1 MSGRGCRFS
10 LMFLLLFST
19 LPSHAAAQRPAD
31 AGETWELY
39 DEEGGCIGGSRC
51 GDQGD
56 SIRIPL
62 EDSPVFGVRFNAHDD
77 VGDTREGKLRVR
89 IDGGALG
96 QDIDVSE
103 VAKPYELEVAPR
115 RGRFLVIETR
125 GDDEV
130 VVEDI
135 EVRYGALRQPRERRE
150 WRAYPEG
157 AGCIGGGRCRDQG
170 VLIRIPLEDARVYGV
185 RFLAHDQVGERTR
198 GRLRVRIDQ
207 RTLAKDI
214 DVLRR
219 GEVYNLLVEG
229 LRGRYLV
236 FEALGGEEVVVE
248 DIEIQY
254 AGLRDPFEKRRKNPR
269 PAGPHHPAS
278 SPDPSLPPTPG
289 EEER

>member
-1 MSGRGCRFS
+1 MVWRSC
-10 LMFLLLFST
+10 FLCWMLLSCST
-19 LPSHAAAQRPAD
+19 VLAQQP
-31 AGETWELY
+31 GSWELY

-62 EDSPVFGVRFNAHDD
+62 ENSPVSGVRFNAHDD
-77 VGDTREGKLRVR
+77 VGETRDGRLRVR

-96 QDIDVSE
+96 ADFDVAGTAS
-103 VAKPYELEVAPR
+103 PYEIPVQQR
-115 RGRFLVIETR
+115 RGRFLIIETR
-125 GDDEV
+125 SDDEV

-135 EVRYGALRQPRERRE
+135 EVRYAALSQPRERRE
-150 WRAYPEG
+150 WRVYPEWT
-157 AGCIGGGRCRDQG
+157 GCIGGGRCREQG
-170 VLIRIPLEDARVYGV
+170 VLLRVPLEEARVYGV
-185 RFLAHDQVGERTR
+185 RFLAHDQVGERAR

-219 GEVYNLLVEG
+219 GEVYNLQLEG
-229 LRGRYLV
+229 LRGRYLI

-254 AGLRDPFEKRRKNPR
+254 AGLGEPWEKKRRGKTPPPR
-269 PAGPHHPAS
+269 P
-278 SPDPSLPPTPG
+278 
-289 EEER
+289 